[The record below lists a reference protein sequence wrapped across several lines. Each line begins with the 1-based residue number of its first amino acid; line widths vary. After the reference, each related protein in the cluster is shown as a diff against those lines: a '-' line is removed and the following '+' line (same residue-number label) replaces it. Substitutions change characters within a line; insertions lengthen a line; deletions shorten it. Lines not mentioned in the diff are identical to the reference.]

1 MALANSTTRFLALHP
16 LLTCK
21 VLALIPYKMVGLI
34 FQQTLIMVSR
44 WTRMLSP
51 TTRKRRFNSK
61 IVSNLRSIRMQMTLG
76 TFLPQSS
83 LNQSSSTNE
92 RGDLVRGLRVQ
103 KRRKFRL
110 APTYSS
116 KAKLWR
122 LAVKNGLVLK
132 KP

>member
-1 MALANSTTRFLALHP
+1 
-16 LLTCK
+16 
-21 VLALIPYKMVGLI
+21 
-34 FQQTLIMVSR
+34 
-44 WTRMLSP
+44 MLSP
-51 TTRKRRFNSK
+51 TTRKRKFNSK

-110 APTYSS
+110 APTYSN